1 MRGGLFPVV
10 QTQPRSCRGRS
21 KAKVLGPCCGH
32 RGCSGSCCRSGWSG
46 VRVVL
51 QRRHVHSGLHSCSCC
66 WKWGAQCICLSG
78 SSRHASSVLG
88 AGGVNKKDSMAAK
101 WQHVGRWSWGLLG
114 LIWWNGCRFV
124 CGQLGLGSAHRVA
137 GIACG
142 ALFPRQG
149 SMVVGMLGMLVG
161 GCAPGGLQRNLHGG
175 HDGTGA
181 MKTQVLSPAHLG
193 WCPGKWC
200 SWPRQLVPVGSHFG
214 FHLLPGRGWLG
225 RCGQQVCWP

>member
-1 MRGGLFPVV
+1 MSTLVSILAVAVGSGAPNAYVSPGVPAMPHL
-10 QTQPRSCRGRS
+10 CLRGRGQQEGLDGS
-21 KAKVLGPCCGH
+21 KVAACWAVVLGFA
-32 RGCSGSCCRSGWSG
+32 
-46 VRVVL
+46 
-51 QRRHVHSGLHSCSCC
+51 
-66 WKWGAQCICLSG
+66 GADLVE
-78 SSRHASSVLG
+78 RLPV
-88 AGGVNKKDSMAAK
+88 
-101 WQHVGRWSWGLLG
+101 
-114 LIWWNGCRFV
+114 V

-161 GCAPGGLQRNLHGG
+161 GCAPGGLQRNLNGG
-175 HDGTGA
+175 DDGRGA